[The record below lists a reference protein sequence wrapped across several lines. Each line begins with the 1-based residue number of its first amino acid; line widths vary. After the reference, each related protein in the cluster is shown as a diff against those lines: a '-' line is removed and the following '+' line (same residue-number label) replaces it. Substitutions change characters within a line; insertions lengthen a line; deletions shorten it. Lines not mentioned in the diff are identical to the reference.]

1 MVRYQSAFQAR
12 HGAVAVADPN
22 AVDPIDPAT
31 QAEAPTNGGLSVPEE
46 VVMRLRDRSSLWAI
60 PLPKPVTPTPGTVTT
75 QMGALLIFHSTI
87 LTDAGDQTP
96 SMQIISQIKPEWVKF
111 AAPSGWCREVN
122 FDAMMK
128 STVERESFTVNVG
141 THGRDIFTRNH
152 GEWLRKMRKRYKS
165 LSVDLDDASDTLK
178 VTCAKSHRELI
189 QHRVQ
194 RRLESLQQEE
204 ICLTIP
210 PGAKIGEF
218 IGKSGENVLKMQSDL
233 NVLIKNALGDDDFAQ
248 DGKLQRWIFV
258 EGKDEQGQWNPR
270 ANPKTRVRLILK
282 GRIKTLMPVI
292 LGRVRSALIEKC
304 DLKACDQLVW
314 RGDGGAADSGPGS
327 SVLEELLSSAGTQ
340 RLMLLSGSAKPL
352 RPTNRNEAVLHVAHA
367 AIFDAGCVVY
377 GGFLRDWVVRGETAN
392 DVDVR
397 TSDYDATQRAM
408 NTALQAFGIN
418 LSGSQPW
425 GQNKTFRRLQYT
437 WQGNAIDVDL
447 VNPSLVPST
456 PPGVDCD
463 VGNLQLDKHNG
474 LQLKVPRLGQHV
486 SLAKSVKHCMSKK
499 FVLFYDPSG
508 SEPAGRRL
516 KKYIERGW
524 ICISHVPDDVASR
537 LGLSTEQLKPKQKYL
552 ETFWKAP
559 EM

>member
-1 MVRYQSAFQAR
+1 LGQGEQAYI
-12 HGAVAVADPN
+12 AN
-22 AVDPIDPAT
+22 KKTYKAT
-31 QAEAPTNGGLSVPEE
+31 QRPDGTLVQNNCDTNFAREIRLQPGFAVGADYTLRHPTNGAFKSSPDNLLPIQDPVVIDALVTVYRGGASVQQYAARNSFTYEVRRSVDDVGDVHLMQTNLTTGRNREIYLLPSFISFSLDGWVPIVDASSALAYTRTTRHQCRYCVDGVTYETSVDDHGKLFLTNTSTGKRQLARQEGGDDSGATAAPRSFFEFELKPGKWVRITESAAEE
-46 VVMRLRDRSSLWAI
+46 AMRNALLNGGPQRFKSSANKDSIEWEYE
-60 PLPKPVTPTPGTVTT
+60 VTPDQGGGLTQTNQQTGKERAVRFVTPRRPEPTLADLFYAMTIHPGEV
-75 QMGALLIFHSTI
+75 QIALPRL
-87 LTDAGDQTP
+87 LP
-96 SMQIISQIKPEWVKF
+96 
-111 AAPSGWCREVN
+111 
-122 FDAMMK
+122 
-128 STVERESFTVNVG
+128 
-141 THGRDIFTRNH
+141 
-152 GEWLRKMRKRYKS
+152 LRKADK
-165 LSVDLDDASDTLK
+165 
-178 VTCAKSHRELI
+178 
-189 QHRVQ
+189 
-194 RRLESLQQEE
+194 
-204 ICLTIP
+204 P
-210 PGAKIGEF
+210 PSPSCI
-218 IGKSGENVLKMQSDL
+218 D
-233 NVLIKNALGDDDFAQ
+233 
-248 DGKLQRWIFV
+248 
-258 EGKDEQGQWNPR
+258 
-270 ANPKTRVRLILK
+270 
-282 GRIKTLMPVI
+282 
-292 LGRVRSALIEKC
+292 
-304 DLKACDQLVW
+304 
-314 RGDGGAADSGPGS
+314 
-327 SVLEELLSSAGTQ
+327 
-340 RLMLLSGSAKPL
+340 
-352 RPTNRNEAVLHVAHA
+352 EAVIHVAHA

-397 TSDYDATQRAM
+397 TSDYDATEQAM
-408 NTALQAFGIN
+408 NTALQEFGIN
-418 LSGSQPW
+418 CSGSQPW